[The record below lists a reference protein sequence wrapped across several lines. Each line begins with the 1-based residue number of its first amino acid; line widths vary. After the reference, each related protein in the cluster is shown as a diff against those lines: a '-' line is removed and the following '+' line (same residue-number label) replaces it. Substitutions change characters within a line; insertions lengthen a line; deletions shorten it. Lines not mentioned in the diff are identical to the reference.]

1 MPIFWNY
8 TKRQKLKERRALAL
22 KNVSLPKPPRSEKMA
37 KSGKFYTENR
47 MNAHIDKFTV
57 AKPVLVEDNQ
67 ENVDIKNE
75 PFEAKSEEDFSLY
88 LEDDPEDLLEPEI
101 SNKPKKNLKSSN
113 RFKRGHFVCPE
124 CNVSFTFAHNLKR
137 HIKNKH
143 QGLKYRCQEC
153 PKAYTTERC
162 LKLHVGQSHL

>member
-22 KNVSLPKPPRSEKMA
+22 KNVSLPKAPRSEKFTN
-37 KSGKFYTENR
+37 SGKFYTENR
-47 MNAHIDKFTV
+47 MNAHIDKLNV
-57 AKPVLVEDNQ
+57 AAKPVLDNQ
-67 ENVDIKNE
+67 ENMDIKNE
-75 PFEAKSEEDFSLY
+75 PFEPKIEEDFSLY
-88 LEDDPEDLLEPEI
+88 LEDDPDEI
-101 SNKPKKNLKSSN
+101 SDQPDQKPKSKQLKSSN